1 METDLLLA
9 LLCGLGVFVLLKK
22 NKRSEAEQEN
32 LETKEK
38 LLEFE
43 KELLKA
49 KANLEAEE
57 KTRQAL
63 KDEMTQKTNEVLTP
77 KEIADYFN
85 RDK

>member
-22 NKRSEAEQEN
+22 NKHSEAEQEN

-43 KELLKA
+43 KELLKT